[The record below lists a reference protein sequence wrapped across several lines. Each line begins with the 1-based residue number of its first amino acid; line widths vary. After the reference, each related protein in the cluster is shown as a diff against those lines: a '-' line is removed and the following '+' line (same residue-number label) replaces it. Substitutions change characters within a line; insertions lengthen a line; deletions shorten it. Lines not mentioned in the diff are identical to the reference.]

1 MFKESNFY
9 TIPEEIV
16 VEVLQNIF
24 SYMENPEA
32 CIDDDYVKMQ
42 IEYSKS
48 FIVKED
54 I

>member
-9 TIPEEIV
+9 SIPEEIV

-24 SYMENPEA
+24 SYMEDPEA
-32 CIDDDYVKMQ
+32 CIDDDYVRMQ

-48 FIVKED
+48 FIKED
-54 I
+54 F

>member
-48 FIVKED
+48 FIKED
-54 I
+54 F

>member
-24 SYMENPEA
+24 SYMENSEA
-32 CIDDDYVKMQ
+32 CIEDDYVRMQ

-48 FIVKED
+48 FIKED
-54 I
+54 F